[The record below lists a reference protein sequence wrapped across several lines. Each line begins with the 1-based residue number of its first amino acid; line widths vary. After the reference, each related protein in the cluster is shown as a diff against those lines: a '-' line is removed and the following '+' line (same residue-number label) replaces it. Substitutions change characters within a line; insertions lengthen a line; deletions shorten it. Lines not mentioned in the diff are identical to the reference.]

1 MEFVKLSISSL
12 TKGQLMQL
20 ENLERNCG
28 LEPFSRR
35 MLLESVAEMDTFAMM
50 DGEKIA
56 GFITLHSSNRYDG
69 DCLYVVNLN
78 VSEEYRRKG
87 VATQLILS
95 ACSAYADVFA
105 KGNVMLDVRKD
116 NNAALALYQKLGF
129 TVTDIPSENGETDV
143 VMSVQMKDLLGIV
156 QTPRL
161 MLRRM
166 TSLDMKEGIRILRD
180 ERINKTYMI
189 PDLTEESAK
198 KLYARFVDLSA
209 KRDRY
214 VRGIY
219 LNNRLVGFINDPEIQ
234 ESSLELGWVVD
245 PEYHNHG
252 FCTEAVTHAIQDLFD
267 RGFTEVLAGA
277 FVENPASIRVME
289 KSAMQLI
296 EKTEEIEYRGQTH
309 HCIFYAIR
317 RK

>member
-1 MEFVKLSISSL
+1 MDFTKLSISSL
-12 TKGQLMQL
+12 TECQLMQL
-20 ENLERNCG
+20 EELERNCG

-35 MLLESVAEMDTFAMM
+35 MLLESVAEMDTFAML

-95 ACSAYADVFA
+95 ACSAYADVLA
-105 KGNVMLDVRKD
+105 NGNVMLDVRKD

-129 TVTDIPSENGETDV
+129 TVTDIHSENGETDV
-143 VMSVQMKDLLGIV
+143 VMSVELKDLLGIV

-166 TSLDMKEGIRILRD
+166 TSLDMLDGARILRD
-180 ERINKTYMI
+180 ERVNKTYMI

-198 KLYARFVDLSA
+198 KLYTRFADLSA

-219 LNNRLVGFINDPEIQ
+219 QNNRLVGFINDPEIQ

-245 PEYHNHG
+245 PEYHNQG

-289 KSAMQLI
+289 KSGMQLI